1 MIQWAI
7 TKLFGTAHERELKR
21 VRPLVEAIN
30 ALEPRIS
37 LLSDAELQAKTAEFK
52 QKIANGAP
60 LDDLLPETFAVCREA
75 SKRVL
80 RMRHFDV
87 QLVGGVVLH
96 QGKIAEMRT
105 GEGKTLVA
113 TLPVYLNSLSG
124 KGVHVVTVNDYL
136 ARRDAEWMGKLYGW
150 LGLSTGVV
158 VHSQGDEE
166 KHRAYR
172 SDITYGQNNEFGFDY
187 LRDNMKFSALDY
199 AQRELNFAIVDEVDS
214 ILIDEARTPLIISGQ
229 AEPSSHKYRSIN
241 DVIPR
246 LKKDEHYVVDEKG
259 HTVTLTEE
267 GIERAQELLK
277 LNNLY
282 DPANLESLHILN
294 QCLRA
299 HSLFKRDV
307 HYLVSDDG
315 KVMIIDEFT
324 GRVLPGRRWSDGL
337 HQAVEAKEQVRILEE
352 SRTLATITFQNL
364 FRLYKKLGGMTG
376 TAQTDAGE
384 FHSTYKLEVIAIPP
398 NRAPQRI
405 DSEDIVY
412 KTEREKFN
420 ALLTDILEKHEA
432 GRPVL
437 VGTTSV
443 DKSMAIARILQK
455 RGVPHA
461 VLNAKQH
468 EKEAYIIAQAGRKGS
483 ITIATNMAGR
493 GTDILLGGNP
503 EMIARLALLEQ
514 SKTPDEDPAA
524 FATLVADYELRC
536 KAEGDEVRVAGGL
549 HIVGTER
556 HESRRID
563 NQLRGRAGR
572 QGDPGSSQFYLS
584 LEDDLMRIFAGDR
597 VKNLMDRM
605 GMPDD
610 EPIVHPWV
618 TKSIGDAQ
626 GKVEARNFDMR
637 KHLLEYDEVMSQQ
650 RKTIYRIRRELL
662 DGSYAPELF
671 GEDGKPTGKLRK
683 VAIHEGIRTE
693 IARHLAAVIL
703 PHCGGKGADGSAK
716 APETLDEATRVVNE
730 DGLID
735 DIYQTWGLRIE
746 VKASESVQA
755 LKDRLVDDLAFSLSQ
770 QRDRLLDLVDAV
782 VGSIVEECCKPHVQP
797 EDWDWKGVRA
807 GYFEHFGVK
816 AEVDPES
823 VSDRE
828 ALVRALYKQA
838 EAMIFARERD
848 MGPELLLR
856 VFRHYYLEEI
866 DRGWVDHLSNMENLR
881 DGIGL
886 RGYGQKDPKQEYKK
900 EGYELFMTL
909 AAGISSAVLSKLFRV
924 RIEQP
929 RDIEA
934 IEAEDQKRHE
944 QRERQMQ
951 LQHGGDVVEGDAAA
965 PQQPAQGAPRRPPE
979 AKIIAPPKA
988 AIQRNDACPCGS
1000 GQAFRKCHGAV
1011 LEDEGA

>member
-21 VRPLVEAIN
+21 IRPLIEQIN

-37 LLSDAELQAKTAEFK
+37 ALSDADLQGMTAVFK
-52 QKIANGAP
+52 QKLDNGAS

-113 TLPVYLNSLSG
+113 TLPVYLNALSG

-150 LGLSTGVV
+150 LGLTTGVV
-158 VHSQGDEE
+158 VNAQGEDE
-166 KHRAYR
+166 KRRAYR

-199 AQRELNFAIVDEVDS
+199 AQRPLNFAIVDEVDS

-229 AEPSSHKYRSIN
+229 AEPSSHKYRTIN
-241 DVIPR
+241 EIIPR

-277 LNNLY
+277 VANLY

-307 HYLVSDDG
+307 QYLVSDDG

-364 FRLYKKLGGMTG
+364 FRLYNKLGGMTG

-384 FHSTYKLEVIAIPP
+384 FHSTYKLDVVAIPP
-398 NRAPQRI
+398 NRVPQRI
-405 DSEDIVY
+405 DSEDVVY

-420 ALLTDILEKHEA
+420 ALLTDILEKNEQ

-455 RGVPHA
+455 RSIPHA

-468 EKEAYIIAQAGRKGS
+468 EKEAYVIAQAGRKGA

-514 SKTPDEDPAA
+514 GKHPEDDAEGFEA
-524 FATLVADYELRC
+524 LVREYELRC
-536 KAEGDEVRVAGGL
+536 KAEGDEVRALGGL

-597 VKNLMDRM
+597 VKTLMDRM

-650 RKTIYRIRRELL
+650 RRTIYRIRRELL
-662 DGSYAPELF
+662 DGTYAPEIM

-683 VAIHEGIRTE
+683 VAIHEGIRSD
-693 IARHLAAVIL
+693 IARHLAAVLL

-716 APETLDEATRVVNE
+716 APENLGEATRVVNE
-730 DGLID
+730 EGLLE
-735 DIYQTWGLRIE
+735 DIYQTWGKRIE
-746 VKASESVQA
+746 ARAGESVKD
-755 LKDRLVDDLAFSLSQ
+755 LHDRLVEELAFSLSQ

-782 VGSIVEECCKPHVQP
+782 AGSIVEECCKPHQQSD
-797 EDWDWKGVRA
+797 DWDWKGVRS
-807 GYFEHFGVK
+807 GFFEHFGVK
-816 AEVDPES
+816 AELDQEAFT
-823 VSDRE
+823 DRE
-828 ALVRALYKQA
+828 ALVRALYKHA
-838 EAMIFARERD
+838 ETLVLTRERD

-866 DRGWVDHLSNMENLR
+866 DRGWVDHLSNMEHLR

-900 EGYELFMTL
+900 EGYDLFMTL
-909 AAGISSAVLSKLFRV
+909 TAAISSAVTSKLFRV

-934 IEAEDQKRHE
+934 IEAEDAKRHE
-944 QRERQMQ
+944 QREKQML
-951 LQHGGDVVEGDAAA
+951 LQHGGDVVEGEEAAAA
-965 PQQPAQGAPRRPPE
+965 PAPQLRRPPE
-979 AKIIAPPKA
+979 AKIVAPPKP
-988 AIQRNDACPCGS
+988 AIQRNDVCPCGS
-1000 GQAFRKCHGAV
+1000 GLAFRKCHGAV
-1011 LEDEGA
+1011 LEDEGSA